1 MCPPR
6 GHVGPFWGWC
16 AAGVG
21 KEPAL
26 AVDIPGTAGGKC
38 CPLGALSR
46 APDPSPRAKPPP
58 RVCTLAP
65 GSALPPPPHTHTH
78 THTLSL
84 SLSVNSSAPAQTRG
98 GDGMDDLQST
108 LLEGHKIAR
117 PDLDLSA
124 INGKLSPLTLLLTS
138 LFKSEIS
145 MYKSSD
151 PDDVIGMLESQAL
164 LLNYASMKIEKNIA
178 QLEEKG
184 ERNLSILCEE
194 KEKQQK
200 KLYELKRQLSIKKRE
215 QKLEEV
221 LDKQIEVLA
230 PLLTVCEQFKE
241 EYKTFA
247 TALDTTRHEL
257 PMKNIHMEGNRQ
269 KYLEDLQKHLAV
281 TQSLLVEA
289 VPGYLEE
296 NSKAFP
302 VLKELKEVALKMDA
316 ELERSFKQVQDL
328 SFEIS
333 KEVSL
338 HNQKVCE
345 ETHGMETLK
354 HWYFDYRARD
364 LFPREMWTQLTF
376 CQYVDAGPNVC
387 ETVHY

>member
-1 MCPPR
+1 MA
-6 GHVGPFWGWC
+6 
-16 AAGVG
+16 AAGSPAGVPPG
-21 KEPAL
+21 AEGAAEP
-26 AVDIPGTAGGKC
+26 D
-38 CPLGALSR
+38 
-46 APDPSPRAKPPP
+46 
-58 RVCTLAP
+58 
-65 GSALPPPPHTHTH
+65 GSAGARPKGGRVVKARYLQYDRKPVEKST
-78 THTLSL
+78 SA
-84 SLSVNSSAPAQTRG
+84 NSSVVSGVKRSEKGETPTGRKSLFQKCKATTSTAPSTLNRTILG
-98 GDGMDDLQST
+98 KDDLQST

-124 INGKLSPLTLLLTS
+124 INDKSLLKKIPGSKS
-138 LFKSEIS
+138 LFRA
-145 MYKSSD
+145 
-151 PDDVIGMLESQAL
+151 ESRTRKKEQ
-164 LLNYASMKIEKNIA
+164 NSIEKNIT

-200 KLYELKRQLSIKKRE
+200 KLYELKRQLLLKKRE

-257 PMKNIHMEGNRQ
+257 PMKNIHIEGNRHT
-269 KYLEDLQKHLAV
+269 YLEDLQKHLAV

-289 VPGYLEE
+289 APGYLEE

-328 SFEIS
+328 SFEVS

-345 ETHGMETLK
+345 ETHGIETLK
-354 HWYFDYRARD
+354 HWYFD
-364 LFPREMWTQLTF
+364 
-376 CQYVDAGPNVC
+376 
-387 ETVHY
+387 

>member
-1 MCPPR
+1 MAA
-6 GHVGPFWGWC
+6 VGSP
-16 AAGVG
+16 AGVPPGAEGAAEADGSAGATGARPKGGRVVKARYLQYDRKPVG
-21 KEPAL
+21 KSTSANSSVVSGVKRSEKGETPTGRAIIFPKCK
-26 AVDIPGTAGGKC
+26 ATTGTATSTLNRTVLGK
-38 CPLGALSR
+38 
-46 APDPSPRAKPPP
+46 
-58 RVCTLAP
+58 
-65 GSALPPPPHTHTH
+65 
-78 THTLSL
+78 
-84 SLSVNSSAPAQTRG
+84 
-98 GDGMDDLQST
+98 DDLQST

-124 INGKLSPLTLLLTS
+124 INDKSLIKKIPGSKS
-138 LFKSEIS
+138 LFRAESRTGKKEQNS
-145 MYKSSD
+145 KSSD

-164 LLNYASMKIEKNIA
+164 LLKYASMKIEKNIA

-200 KLYELKRQLSIKKRE
+200 KLYELKRQLLLKKRE

-257 PMKNIHMEGNRQ
+257 PVKNIHIEGNRHT
-269 KYLEDLQKHLAV
+269 YLEDLKKHLAV

-289 VPGYLEE
+289 APGYLEE
-296 NSKAFP
+296 NSKVFP

-316 ELERSFKQVQDL
+316 ELESTISFFNL
-328 SFEIS
+328 
-333 KEVSL
+333 
-338 HNQKVCE
+338 
-345 ETHGMETLK
+345 
-354 HWYFDYRARD
+354 
-364 LFPREMWTQLTF
+364 
-376 CQYVDAGPNVC
+376 
-387 ETVHY
+387 

>member
-1 MCPPR
+1 MA
-6 GHVGPFWGWC
+6 
-16 AAGVG
+16 AAGSPAGAPPGAEGAAGPDGSAGAAGPRPKGGRVVKARYLQYDRKALG
-21 KEPAL
+21 KSTSTNSSVVSGVKRSEKGETPTGRAGIFQKCK
-26 AVDIPGTAGGKC
+26 ATTGTAPSTLNRTVLGK
-38 CPLGALSR
+38 
-46 APDPSPRAKPPP
+46 
-58 RVCTLAP
+58 
-65 GSALPPPPHTHTH
+65 
-78 THTLSL
+78 
-84 SLSVNSSAPAQTRG
+84 
-98 GDGMDDLQST
+98 DDLQST

-124 INGKLSPLTLLLTS
+124 INDKSLLKKISGSKS
-138 LFKSEIS
+138 LFRA
-145 MYKSSD
+145 
-151 PDDVIGMLESQAL
+151 ESRTRKKDQ
-164 LLNYASMKIEKNIA
+164 NSIEKNIA

-200 KLYELKRQLSIKKRE
+200 KLYELKRQLLLKKRE
-215 QKLEEV
+215 QNLEEV

-257 PMKNIHMEGNRQ
+257 PMKNIHMEGNRH
-269 KYLEDLQKHLAV
+269 KYLEDVQKHLAV

-289 VPGYLEE
+289 APGYLEE

-302 VLKELKEVALKMDA
+302 VLKELKEIALKMDA

-345 ETHGMETLK
+345 ETHGIETLK
-354 HWYFDYRARD
+354 HWYFD
-364 LFPREMWTQLTF
+364 
-376 CQYVDAGPNVC
+376 
-387 ETVHY
+387 